1 MVGGIMRP
9 SLICTWHVR
18 RVTDLFIHVYI
29 YNIYTYVLSGG
40 LCTFRFFR
48 EFKTINFENDTL
60 RHCNTLQHT
69 ILAIWN
75 WLHRAAVTLC
85 ASRNTL
91 QHTQHNATYC
101 NTLQHTATH
110 CNTLNVVALQHTATH
125 CSTLQHTVTH
135 SALRCVA
142 VCCSM
147 RCSALQCVAGCQYG
161 VVQCV
166 AVCSGVLQCVAMC
179 SGVVQCVAVCSGVLQ
194 CVAA

>member
-1 MVGGIMRP
+1 MYYQGGYAPFASSGISKP
-9 SLICTWHVR
+9 STLKLTLYDTATHCNTQYWRSGTGCTGQ
-18 RVTDLFIHVYI
+18 
-29 YNIYTYVLSGG
+29 LS
-40 LCTFRFFR
+40 LYAQAATHYSTRN
-48 EFKTINFENDTL
+48 TMQHTAT
-60 RHCNTLQHT
+60 HCNTLQHT
-69 ILAIWN
+69 
-75 WLHRAAVTLC
+75 
-85 ASRNTL
+85 
-91 QHTQHNATYC
+91 ATYC